1 LNSACQRGA
10 IPACFQVLLP
20 SSAFFH
26 PFTLSLYLSSQCG
39 MFLLGNKWIGLF
51 FNQTHQSMSFGRRTE
66 TLTLRVVMEIYVLIP
81 VIFLFHSI

>member
-51 FNQTHQSMSFGRRTE
+51 LIKHTRLCLLVGQ
-66 TLTLRVVMEIYVLIP
+66 LR
-81 VIFLFHSI
+81 H